1 MISIEEGGHNN
12 KSKLIMDFDNS
23 VFVPYKINKVCE
35 ITLYTSRSYIIE
47 TVKIVILANITL
59 PTIQSMITLT
69 LLEDRLCIR
78 RF

>member
-47 TVKIVILANITL
+47 TVKIVIY
-59 PTIQSMITLT
+59 Q
-69 LLEDRLCIR
+69 
-78 RF
+78 F